1 MQLVQ
6 KHSQPFS
13 LRKFLGIRDQALNYS
28 QKNSSSAEVEVQ
40 KISARKIENDPT
52 ETSRSDFLNSII
64 HELKTPLNAII
75 SFSEAI
81 KLDIK
86 DPKQTEECLE
96 YAEEIFRAANDLNEL
111 IHDLLEVN
119 SGTYGNFT
127 VDLNKEIDVR
137 NLIKRSV
144 KLNYDYAIKRGVSI
158 KTEIN
163 DDIFTIKLDEKRM
176 KQIFAN
182 LISNAVKYSPRKT
195 EIKITVK
202 NIFKN
207 EQKFLQFVIADQGFG
222 MTKEQ
227 LKTAFEKYQTIKN
240 PNSGNVDSFGLGL
253 PIVKQLV
260 ELQKGTI
267 EAESESEKGTKM
279 ILRFPY

>member
-1 MQLVQ
+1 MYLT
-6 KHSQPFS
+6 
-13 LRKFLGIRDQALNYS
+13 
-28 QKNSSSAEVEVQ
+28 QKNSGQFSFENFFRIRNFGSNKKNKLNLKAEITKLPNQEAQ
-40 KISARKIENDPT
+40 NEFAQNPN
-52 ETSRSDFLNSII
+52 SDFLNSII

-182 LISNAVKYSPRKT
+182 LISNAVKYSPQ
-195 EIKITVK
+195 K
-202 NIFKN
+202 N
-207 EQKFLQFVIADQGFG
+207 
-222 MTKEQ
+222 
-227 LKTAFEKYQTIKN
+227 
-240 PNSGNVDSFGLGL
+240 
-253 PIVKQLV
+253 
-260 ELQKGTI
+260 
-267 EAESESEKGTKM
+267 
-279 ILRFPY
+279 

>member
-1 MQLVQ
+1 MYLT
-6 KHSQPFS
+6 
-13 LRKFLGIRDQALNYS
+13 
-28 QKNSSSAEVEVQ
+28 QKNSGQFSFENFFRIRNFGSNKKNKLNLKAEITKLPNQEAQ
-40 KISARKIENDPT
+40 NEFAQNPN
-52 ETSRSDFLNSII
+52 SDFLNSII